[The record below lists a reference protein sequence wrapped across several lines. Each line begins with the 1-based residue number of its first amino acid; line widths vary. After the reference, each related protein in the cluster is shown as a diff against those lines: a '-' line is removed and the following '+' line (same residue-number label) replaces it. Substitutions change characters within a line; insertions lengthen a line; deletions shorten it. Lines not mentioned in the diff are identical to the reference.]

1 MILKERVPDEELLR
15 ACREQKGMGGKDG
28 EDKEGSLLQYLETD
42 LLEAEMWDNLEKNER
57 VNYLFMQIP
66 WKLCSWQRGHL
77 D

>member
-1 MILKERVPDEELLR
+1 
-15 ACREQKGMGGKDG
+15 MGGKDG